1 MTQRAAKHA
10 GYATRSIG
18 ARVARTKGDR
28 HMRGK
33 LWRALRILRNTTACE
48 LMAVAEQDNKKS
60 VQRFLQLLVQAGF
73 VRARHGNRGRH
84 EPSVY
89 VLVRDTGPLCPS
101 VLQRGAVVYDHNTE
115 QEYRIHVTQ

>member
-60 VQRFLQLLVQAGF
+60 VQRFLQILARAGF

-84 EPSVY
+84 EPTTY
-89 VLVRDTGPLCPS
+89 VLVRNSGPACPS

-115 QEYRIHVTQ
+115 QEYRIDGTE